1 MIEVGIDKNLIKL
14 EWSKYSIIT
23 LTMKEKIN
31 KIHKKKNTLN
41 DINKEIAFNLNSLIL
56 NFLKGLTAGL
66 KCI

>member
-56 NFLKGLTAGL
+56 NF
-66 KCI
+66 